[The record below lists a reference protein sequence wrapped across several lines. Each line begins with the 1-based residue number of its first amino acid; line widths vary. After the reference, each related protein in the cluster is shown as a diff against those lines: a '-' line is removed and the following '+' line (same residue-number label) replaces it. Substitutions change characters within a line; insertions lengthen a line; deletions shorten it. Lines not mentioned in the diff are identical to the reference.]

1 MAFFSSDD
9 LLINDKMRSLIGP
22 DQVDRQIRQ
31 AIQFAWIML
40 PDEKKSVAEVERVIR
55 QTVDRAIM
63 NFREDADAFGRV

>member
-1 MAFFSSDD
+1 MAFFSNDD